1 MLRGMTD
8 HDATNEP
15 TQPPVKKSILLPL
28 LAVDAVALVG
38 FFLLP
43 DPARWVAGAVALGCI
58 TTLALLTK
66 RGEARAKRTDSGAVD
81 LDGPTVS

>member
-8 HDATNEP
+8 HDATSESP
-15 TQPPVKKSILLPL
+15 QPPAKKSILMPL
-28 LAVDAVALVG
+28 LAIDAVALVG

-58 TTLALLTK
+58 TTLALTK
-66 RGEARAKRTDSGAVD
+66 RGEARANRAAGEDEQP
-81 LDGPTVS
+81 GPTVH